1 LTKGLPGFKTV
12 TGTLKSVSSL
22 EQPKALLDGEGV
34 LEASFGRVIMFLPS
48 FGLGSRLA
56 PFDFLFA
63 ISIYQL
69 KKAALQ

>member
-1 LTKGLPGFKTV
+1 LPY
-12 TGTLKSVSSL
+12 TL
-22 EQPKALLDGEGV
+22 GEGV